1 MSFSAGRSSIL
12 ETQRDNPFETEWF
25 WELKLALF
33 LVEQL
38 RMRMDSIQGEW
49 QYIMNYEPEVQFPKN
64 WMTKTRISESS

>member
-1 MSFSAGRSSIL
+1 MSFSDGRSSIL

-38 RMRMDSIQGEW
+38 RMRMDSIHGEW
-49 QYIMNYEPEVQFPKN
+49 QDGKQVVNILWIFMNYEP
-64 WMTKTRISESS
+64 